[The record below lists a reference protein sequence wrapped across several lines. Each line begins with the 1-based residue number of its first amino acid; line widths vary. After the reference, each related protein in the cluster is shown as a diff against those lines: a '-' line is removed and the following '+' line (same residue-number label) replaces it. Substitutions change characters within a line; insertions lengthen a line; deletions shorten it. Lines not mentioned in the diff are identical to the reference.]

1 MAITTEEK
9 MEYSYPISMDWT
21 TDEIIAVVQ
30 FFEAIEKVYEK
41 GIQRDQLME
50 KYRKFKQIVPSIGE
64 EKKIFR
70 EFEEVSGYSA
80 YHAVKKMK
88 EEKDITLLKL
98 DTK

>member
-1 MAITTEEK
+1 
-9 MEYSYPISMDWT
+9 
-21 TDEIIAVVQ
+21 
-30 FFEAIEKVYEK
+30 
-41 GIQRDQLME
+41 ME

>member
-41 GIQRDQLME
+41 GIQRD
-50 KYRKFKQIVPSIGE
+50 
-64 EKKIFR
+64 
-70 EFEEVSGYSA
+70 
-80 YHAVKKMK
+80 
-88 EEKDITLLKL
+88 
-98 DTK
+98 